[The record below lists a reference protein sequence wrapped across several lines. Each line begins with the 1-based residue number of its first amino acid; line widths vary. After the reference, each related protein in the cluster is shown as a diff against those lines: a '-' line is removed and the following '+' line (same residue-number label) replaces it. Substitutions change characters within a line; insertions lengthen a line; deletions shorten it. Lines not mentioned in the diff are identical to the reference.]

1 MVTAS
6 EAMILK
12 DEDEFLEA
20 MARTLGMGMPRMAGR
35 LWAHLAICDPP
46 EQTAAQ
52 IAERLQASRGS
63 VSGMARLLEHVGLI
77 RRVTHSGDRRE
88 YFSIPAGAVRTLMDR
103 AQQQLRADREVTEAG
118 LALIA
123 DRSAESQARLRDLH
137 DMYAFFEAEWPA
149 VLDRYHQTQTDAD
162 RIGARKEASA

>member
-1 MVTAS
+1 MT
-6 EAMILK
+6 
-12 DEDEFLEA
+12 DEQSTFVE
-20 MARTLGMGMPRMAGR
+20 RMGVLATQAGIPRMAGR
-35 LWAHLAICDPP
+35 LWGWLLICEPP
-46 EQTAAQ
+46 EQNAAEL
-52 IAERLQASRGS
+52 AEALEASRGS
-63 VSGMARLLEHVGLI
+63 ISSSTRLLTTVGI
-77 RRVTHSGDRRE
+77 IHRSTRRGDRRE
-88 YFSIPAGAVRTLMDR
+88 YFSIPPGAVRTLMDR

-162 RIGARKEASA
+162 RIGPRKEASA

>member
-1 MVTAS
+1 
-6 EAMILK
+6 MILK

-35 LWAHLAICDPP
+35 LWAYLAICDPP

-77 RRVTHSGDRRE
+77 RRVTHPGDRRE
-88 YFSIPAGAVRTLMDR
+88 S
-103 AQQQLRADREVTEAG
+103 LRARPRSLSPRSPHTHDPHPLFAVTSG
-118 LALIA
+118 
-123 DRSAESQARLRDLH
+123 
-137 DMYAFFEAEWPA
+137 P
-149 VLDRYHQTQTDAD
+149 TDA
-162 RIGARKEASA
+162 RAAA